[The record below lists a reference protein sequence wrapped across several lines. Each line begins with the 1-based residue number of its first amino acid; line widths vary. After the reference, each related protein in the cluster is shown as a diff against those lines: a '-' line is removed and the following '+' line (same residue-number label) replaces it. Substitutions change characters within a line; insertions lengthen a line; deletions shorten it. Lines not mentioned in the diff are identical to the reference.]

1 MASLS
6 VRQLDDE
13 TLAALRRRAAANGVS
28 MEEEVRQILR
38 AATKGTSDGRVG
50 DRVEAIFR
58 PTWTG
63 ERFVPEALPPFSGRL
78 LFED

>member
-6 VRQLDDE
+6 VRQIDDV
-13 TLAALRRRAAANGVS
+13 TLAALRRRAAEKGVS

-38 AATKGTSDGRVG
+38 AATKGASDGRVG

-63 ERFVPEALPPFSGRL
+63 ERFVPEVLRPFSGRL